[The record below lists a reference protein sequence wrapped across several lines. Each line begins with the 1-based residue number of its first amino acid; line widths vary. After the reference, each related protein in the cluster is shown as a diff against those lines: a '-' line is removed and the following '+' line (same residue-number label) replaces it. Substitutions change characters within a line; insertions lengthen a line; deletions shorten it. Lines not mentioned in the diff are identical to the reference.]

1 METSKKLYRVK
12 DKEVFGGVCAG
23 LAEYFNIDV
32 VLVRVIFVL
41 LALFGGGGVLI
52 YIILWIAVPNKPYQ
66 HPNIKNE
73 TDSDPSVVNTEEV
86 KKKETESNSNGGL
99 IAGVILILLGVIFLG
114 QRIFPIYN
122 IGDLWP
128 LILVVVGVILI
139 KPDIFKSNKK
149 NNTLP
154 DEDVF

>member
-86 KKKETESNSNGGL
+86 QKKETESNSNGGL

-149 NNTLP
+149 
-154 DEDVF
+154 

>member
-86 KKKETESNSNGGL
+86 KKKRN
-99 IAGVILILLGVIFLG
+99 
-114 QRIFPIYN
+114 R
-122 IGDLWP
+122 
-128 LILVVVGVILI
+128 
-139 KPDIFKSNKK
+139 K
-149 NNTLP
+149 
-154 DEDVF
+154 

>member
-149 NNTLP
+149 
-154 DEDVF
+154 

>member
-1 METSKKLYRVK
+1 LSIQKK
-12 DKEVFGGVCAG
+12 
-23 LAEYFNIDV
+23 
-32 VLVRVIFVL
+32 
-41 LALFGGGGVLI
+41 
-52 YIILWIAVPNKPYQ
+52 
-66 HPNIKNE
+66 
-73 TDSDPSVVNTEEV
+73 S

-149 NNTLP
+149 
-154 DEDVF
+154 